1 VKTLDVGAVGR
12 GALAGLLVIVPLTAL
27 RAVVDR
33 DVSDFDHSG
42 WLYLFGL
49 GLLVAYIVAGTVAGR
64 RAPDAPLT
72 NGILAGIGALVLWI
86 PLRILIWAAR
96 GESHGLVTGFEP
108 VFTAGQLFGQ
118 LLFASAFGLIGAVF
132 GARSVRRTPVPGSNG
147 SGSPAPPRG

>member
-1 VKTLDVGAVGR
+1 VKTLDAGAVGR

-49 GLLVAYIVAGTVAGR
+49 GLLAAYVVAGTVAGR

-72 NGILAGIGALVLWI
+72 NGIVAGIGALLLWL

-96 GESHGLVTGFEP
+96 GEDHGLLTGSEP

-118 LLFASAFGLIGAVF
+118 LLFASAFGLLGGLL
-132 GARSVRRTPVPGSNG
+132 GARSARREPVP
-147 SGSPAPPRG
+147 PPR